1 MSNLQSWLY
10 LFIAI
15 PLGVMGT
22 VSLKLSNGLQNW
34 KPTVGIFIFYT
45 LSFVAL
51 TLAIRHI
58 PVSIIYAIWSGVGT
72 FLVSLIGIL
81 IFKESISIQKVLSL
95 LLIIIG
101 VIGIHLGDVIL

>member
-1 MSNLQSWLY
+1 MYSLESWIY

-15 PLGVMGT
+15 PLGVLGT

-34 KPTVGIFIFYT
+34 KPTVCIFIFYT

-51 TLAIRHI
+51 TLAIQTI
-58 PVSIIYAIWSGVGT
+58 PVSMIYAIWSGVGT
-72 FLVSLIGIL
+72 FMVSIIGIVA
-81 IFKESISIQKVLSL
+81 FKESVSTKKVVSL

-101 VIGIHLGDVIL
+101 VVGIHLADVIH